1 MFLQSVHF
9 FENNLGQIM
18 KVRIFWTRL
27 VWRKQK
33 CPDFLDKNFFAKMQ
47 KSGFFGV
54 RILSKPLYMG
64 PYRRIHMIK
73 IHLYGDE
80 YYLHEM
86 TKTLDILNHKDR
98 SKFNLYK
105 DNAK

>member
-1 MFLQSVHF
+1 
-9 FENNLGQIM
+9 
-18 KVRIFWTRL
+18 
-27 VWRKQK
+27 
-33 CPDFLDKNFFAKMQ
+33 
-47 KSGFFGV
+47 
-54 RILSKPLYMG
+54 MG
-64 PYRRIHMIK
+64 PYQRINMIK

>member
-54 RILSKPLYMG
+54 RILSKPLYNSNKTQNFE
-64 PYRRIHMIK
+64 RIFI
-73 IHLYGDE
+73 
-80 YYLHEM
+80 YY
-86 TKTLDILNHKDR
+86 KNIVYLDIEKYVAYNMSYIYRLSLGGFGDI
-98 SKFNLYK
+98 
-105 DNAK
+105 

>member
-54 RILSKPLYMG
+54 RILSKPLYTPMG
-64 PYRRIHMIK
+64 SKIEKHFEKHVPVRIWRRSLAQSIRE
-73 IHLYGDE
+73 GRGS
-80 YYLHEM
+80 
-86 TKTLDILNHKDR
+86 TIL
-98 SKFNLYK
+98 LG
-105 DNAK
+105 A